1 MKKNSS
7 KFVFAVLLSVIM
19 LIQFAQ
25 VSAADGEI
33 KYDFD
38 RIEVVY
44 AAEFAVYPR
53 YAVADHWLTTI
64 AGGTDKPVQILYG
77 IVHLFTG
84 DQYIEEQFI
93 RMSGEGGSE
102 RFLSNSISNEFD
114 EPSMLKKQTSI
125 QFWSGKKLDGST
137 VVKDFNEPM
146 KSVTLVQSFDPQGM
160 LTEYQLNA
168 SPLLWINNPP
178 APDNY
183 VSSYI
188 SDPSSLVHTGELNGV
203 EVEPI
208 PETPK
213 TEEPKL
219 EEATTNYSKQVQSDQ
234 LLEEVSIL
242 SASDSTNSSQRTQQ
256 ADTLNQLGLFMGTNY
271 GYQLGDPITRAQGT
285 VMLLRLSGEAD
296 DAARAQMKSSFT
308 DVKSSHWAVQSIAY
322 AASKGYVKGIGN
334 GSFAPDR
341 LMTGKE
347 FLTLINRLLG
357 YPNATTS
364 NAVELSH
371 NNGMLT
377 ADPASRLANAK
388 PFLRGDMVEV
398 VYAALQ
404 TKQAG
409 MTSTLLQSL
418 VEDKGSISFELA
430 IASGL
435 YIKPSVPAYFIPRPG
450 SDPMDSI
457 EQAIRQKLDSR

>member
-1 MKKNSS
+1 MKKNYR
-7 KFVFAVLLSVIM
+7 KFMFAVLMSVIM
-19 LIQFAQ
+19 LLQFAQ

-53 YAVADHWLTTI
+53 YAAADHWLTTI

-93 RMSGEGGSE
+93 SMSGEGGSE

-125 QFWSGKKLDGST
+125 QFWSGKKLDEST
-137 VVKDFNEPM
+137 VVKDFNQPM
-146 KSVTLVQSFDPQGM
+146 KSVSLVQSFDPQGM
-160 LTEYQLNA
+160 LTGYQLNV
-168 SPLLWINNPP
+168 SPLFWINNPP
-178 APDNY
+178 APDYY

-188 SDPSSLVHTGELNGV
+188 SDPSSLVHTGEINGV
-203 EVEPI
+203 EVEPT

-213 TEEPKL
+213 TEEPKP
-219 EEATTNYSKQVQSDQ
+219 EAATVNYSKQVQSDQ
-234 LLEEVSIL
+234 PLEEVSIL
-242 SASDSTNSSQRTQQ
+242 SASDSTNSSQHTQQ

-296 DAARAQMKSSFT
+296 DAARAQIKSSFT

-357 YPNATTS
+357 YPSATTS
-364 NAVELSH
+364 NAAELSH

-377 ADPASRLANAK
+377 ADAASRLANAK

-418 VEDKGSISFELA
+418 VEDKGSISVELA
-430 IASGL
+430 TASGL
-435 YIKPSVPAYFIPRPG
+435 YKPNVPAYYIPKPG

-457 EQAIRQKLDSR
+457 EQAIRQKLGSR